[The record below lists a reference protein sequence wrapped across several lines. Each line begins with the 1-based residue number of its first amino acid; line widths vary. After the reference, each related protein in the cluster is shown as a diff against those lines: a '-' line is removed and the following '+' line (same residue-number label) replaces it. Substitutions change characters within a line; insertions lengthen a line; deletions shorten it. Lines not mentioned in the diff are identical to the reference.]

1 MDIKRVKELLEE
13 ATVDCYDEEEEFSGV
28 LTSLGDNLQFPIQ
41 AKLAGDLVEMVDLD
55 SDRSSLR
62 RGIVARILKNGR
74 EQRVSLADL
83 TFVNPDPTSAE
94 WLAMYAYWADLWL
107 DAEDDDEEDDE

>member
-28 LTSLGDNLQFPIQ
+28 LISLGDNLQFPLQ
-41 AKLAGDLVEMVDLD
+41 AKLAGDLVEVIDLD
-55 SDRSSLR
+55 QERSSLR
-62 RGIVARILKNGR
+62 RGIVALINKNGR

-107 DAEDDDEEDDE
+107 DEEEDDEEDE